1 MSSALK
7 NKLEALEKVLANK
20 KAAAI
25 KKHFR
30 IGVFKSSSAP
40 ELIGVVDIEGKS
52 LEGTEFDTSITEDF
66 LPLLDKKYRFVS
78 MRGGRGSGK
87 SVTVAKILILLA
99 YHKQLKILCFREVQN
114 SIKDSVYQ
122 SLQDLIQEL
131 GLSHAFSSTLN
142 EIRCNNGSVFIFKG
156 LSDQTVESIK
166 SFQGIDLCWGEEAAG
181 LTERSLKILIP
192 TIRAVGSRFFFT
204 WNPSL
209 DTDAVYQRYVLN
221 TREDVKDVEANWNH
235 NPWFPAVLDVERRA
249 DKARLPEDEYKN
261 IWEGQILPAQVGAVY
276 FRELSR
282 AYQDGRVLKVRVD
295 PKLPVHAH
303 FDLGHTDATAI
314 ILAQKIHSEIRVV
327 GYFESSYKILSDYN
341 RELREWGVKHQA
353 NWGTCYLPHDGAH
366 RDYKTGQSAQEIM
379 QAFGW
384 RVEITPN
391 MTIEAGIRAA
401 KQTFPLVVFDEEST
415 QQLLEN
421 LKRYHYSERPD
432 GSLGK
437 PVHDQYSHGADA
449 FRYLAVNAESMQS
462 SNQTSSWG
470 KPINYKNTTVFD
482 RR

>member
-7 NKLEALEKVLANK
+7 NKIEALEKVLANK
-20 KAAAI
+20 KQANT

-30 IGVFKSSSAP
+30 IGVFKSSSTP
-40 ELIGVVDIEGKS
+40 ELIGVVDIEGKP

-99 YHKQLKILCFREVQN
+99 YHKPLKILCFREVQN

-131 GLSHAFSSTLN
+131 GLSYAFSSTLN

-192 TIRAVGSRFFFT
+192 TIRAEGSRFYFT
-204 WNPSL
+204 WNPRL

-221 TREDVKDVEANWNH
+221 TREDVKDVAVNWNH
-235 NPWFPAVLDVERRA
+235 NPWFPTVLDVERRA

-261 IWEGQILPAQVGAVY
+261 TWEGEILPAQVGAVY
-276 FRELSR
+276 FRELSK
-282 AYQDGRVLKVRVD
+282 AYEEERVTKLRID
-295 PKLPVHAH
+295 PKLPVHAIW
-303 FDLGHTDATAI
+303 DLGWADQTAI
-314 ILAQKIHSEIRVV
+314 ILVQKIYSDARIV
-327 GYFESSYKILSDYN
+327 GYIESNRKTLSEYN
-341 RELREWGVKHQA
+341 NELREWGNKNQV

-366 RDYKTGQSAQEIM
+366 RDFKTGQSAQEIM

-384 RVEITPN
+384 RVEITPT

-401 KQTFPLVVFDEEST
+401 KQMFGNVIFDRDST
-415 QQLLEN
+415 TLLLEN
-421 LKRYHYSERPD
+421 LKRYHYAERPD

-437 PVHDQYSHGADA
+437 PVHDNYSHGADA
-449 FRYLAVNAESMQS
+449 FRYLAVNIESLQS

>member
-1 MSSALK
+1 MTTQLLK
-7 NKLEALEKVLANK
+7 RLGALEELVK
-20 KAAAI
+20 KQQQI
-25 KKHFR
+25 KAPKQFR
-30 IGVFKSSSAP
+30 IGVYKSSAEP
-40 ELIGVVDIEGKS
+40 ELVGVVDIDGKP
-52 LEGTEFDTSITEDF
+52 LQGTEHDTSITEDF
-66 LPLLDKKYRFVS
+66 LPLLDPKYRFVS

-99 YHKQLKILCFREVQN
+99 YNRPLKILCFREVQN

-192 TIRAVGSRFFFT
+192 TIRADGSRFFFT

-221 TREDVKDVEANWNH
+221 TREDVKDVAVNWDH
-235 NPWFPAVLDVERRA
+235 NPWFPSVLDVERRA

-282 AYQDGRVLKVRVD
+282 TYEEDRVTRLSVD
-295 PKLPVHAH
+295 PKLPVHAIW
-303 FDLGHTDATAI
+303 DLGWADQTAI
-314 ILAQKIHSEIRVV
+314 ILVQKIYSDARLV
-327 GYFESSYKILSDYN
+327 GYIESNRKTLSEYN
-341 RELREWGVKHQA
+341 EELREWGRQHKVS
-353 NWGTCYLPHDGAH
+353 WGTCYLPHDGAH
-366 RDYKTGQSAQEIM
+366 RDFKTGQSAQEILET
-379 QAFGW
+379 FGW
-384 RVEITPN
+384 KVEITPSL
-391 MTIEAGIRAA
+391 TIEAGIRAA
-401 KQTFPLVVFDEEST
+401 KQMFSNVIFDKDST
-415 QQLLEN
+415 ALLLEN
-421 LKRYHYSERPD
+421 LKRYHYAERPD

-437 PVHDQYSHGADA
+437 PVHDNYSHGADA
-449 FRYLAVNAESMQS
+449 FRYLAVNIESLQS
-462 SNQTSSWG
+462 SNQVSSWG